1 MPRKPRTR
9 PTTCTVC
16 GEPREPDTRHALC
29 AKHRKEAERRNS
41 QKWRDAHPEV
51 LKACRDAQNAK
62 RKKARKPRV
71 VPAPKPPRF
80 KQTQPRITQSRP
92 VVVPDTPLVI
102 GPEAFQQVKP
112 VDIRGHKVTRLAPV
126 GEWGR

>member
-29 AKHRKEAERRNS
+29 LKHRKEAERRNS
-41 QKWRDAHPEV
+41 QKWREAHPEQMR
-51 LKACRDAQNAK
+51 AIMDAQNAK

-71 VPAPKPPRF
+71 VPAPKTPRH
-80 KQTQPRITQSRP
+80 KQSTP
-92 VVVPDTPLVI
+92 VVVRRVVVAPDTPLVI
-102 GPEAFQQVKP
+102 GPEAFERPKP
-112 VDIRGHKVTRLAPV
+112 VDITGHRVTRLEPV

>member
-29 AKHRKEAERRNS
+29 LKHRKEAERRNS
-41 QKWRDAHPEV
+41 QKWRAEHPEH
-51 LKACRDAQNAK
+51 LKRIRDAENAA
-62 RKKARKPRV
+62 RKKARTPR
-71 VPAPKPPRF
+71 APKPKRF
-80 KQTQPRITQSRP
+80 KQTQPRIPQPRR

-102 GPEAFQQVKP
+102 GPEAFERPKP
-112 VDIRGHKVTRLAPV
+112 VDITGHKVTRIAAA